1 MSWFKLYLASL
12 SGGLLIWG
20 VGSMVFL
27 ILLSSDAV
35 SNNEQRRHRV
45 RMHWLVG
52 TYSLVVAVWILPVI
66 VKTLEWA
73 GIWKL
78 LEKEGIWETVLGG
91 LLWVF
96 SAILGLWINHLV
108 ERRMNNGLEKQKED
122 L

>member
-1 MSWFKLYLASL
+1 
-12 SGGLLIWG
+12 
-20 VGSMVFL
+20 MVFV
-27 ILLSSDAV
+27 ILLSSDAA

-73 GIWKL
+73 GVWKL
-78 LEKEGIWETVLGG
+78 LEKAGIWETVLGG

-108 ERRMNNGLEKQKED
+108 ERRMNKDLENQKED